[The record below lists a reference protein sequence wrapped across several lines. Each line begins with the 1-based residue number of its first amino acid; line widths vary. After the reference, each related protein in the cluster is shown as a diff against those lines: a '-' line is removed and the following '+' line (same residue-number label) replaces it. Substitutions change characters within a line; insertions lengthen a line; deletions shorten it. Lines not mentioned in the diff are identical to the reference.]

1 MDLGGLTSNPIGVGL
16 AAVIGRL
23 LPLRSG
29 IALAYWLGDRFAN
42 RPEAPDVR
50 AVRFNQQ
57 TLADG
62 QLSPPEL
69 DERVRAVFRNA
80 ARGVV
85 EVLHYERRPKAML
98 RCIDADEAMR
108 GYIRLTQ
115 EKKRRV
121 VFVSPHTG
129 NYDLAGRCLGLM
141 GLQALVLAEP
151 TPRAD
156 YNYQNRHRRQT
167 GLTIH
172 TISMEALRKAAEFL
186 EQDGSVLTGV
196 DWPVAEKRY
205 RPRFFDKPS
214 LLPTAHVR
222 LAVKAGAPVVVVACH
237 RRLDGEYT
245 IASSEPI
252 PMEMKSSITETILY
266 NTETVLEVVEQHIR
280 YDPAQWLMYRPIWE
294 NHDTN

>member
-1 MDLGGLTSNPIGVGL
+1 LDLGGLTTHPIGIGL

-29 IALAYWLGDRFAN
+29 ISLANWLGDRFAN

-57 TLADG
+57 ILAQG
-62 QLSPPEL
+62 QLSAAEL

-85 EVLHYERRPKAML
+85 EVLHYEHRPKAML
-98 RCIDADEAMR
+98 QCIDADETMR

-115 EKKRRV
+115 EQKHRV

-172 TISMEALRKAAEFL
+172 TISMEALRMAAEFL
-186 EQDGSVLTGV
+186 EEGGSVLTGV

-205 RPRFFDKPS
+205 RPRFCGRPS

-222 LAVKAGAPVVVVACH
+222 LAVKAGAPVIVVACH
-237 RRLDGEYT
+237 RRPDGKYH

-252 PMEMKSSITETILY
+252 PMEMKSSITDTILS